1 MNDLKIA
8 VFPQALSQ
16 DWYEGL
22 RQAAD
27 LDVQGVHLSLSG
39 PWGLDK
45 MDSAACQELLNL
57 LRSYGL
63 VVSAVSWGIGEL
75 PQREEHAKLIPQGKR
90 ALEIAADLECGL
102 WQAHCGVLPWEESDP
117 GWGALLDA
125 AGELATYGEQVGATL
140 CWETGPEPPRV
151 LQRVMEA
158 IDSPGLAVNFDP
170 ANLIIWPVLL
180 AEMWGRPWT
189 REWADE
195 HFEPHAGAELLAP
208 WIRHTHA
215 KDALVQ
221 EDGNHLEV
229 PLGAG
234 WVDWP
239 RYVRTLRDAGYEGF
253 FAIER
258 EVGEDRMGDSVR
270 AIDFLRNLPV

>member
-8 VFPQALSQ
+8 VFPQALSE

-22 RQAAD
+22 RRAAD

-39 PWGLDK
+39 PWGLEE
-45 MDSAACQELLNL
+45 MTTAACRELLGL

-63 VVSAVSWGIGEL
+63 VVSAVSWGLGEL
-75 PQREEHAKLIPQGKR
+75 PHREEHATLLPQGKR
-90 ALEIAADLECGL
+90 VLQIAADLECGR
-102 WQAHCGVLPWEESDP
+102 WQAHCGVLPWEETDP
-117 GWGALLDA
+117 GWAAVIEG

-151 LQRVMEA
+151 LRRVLETVN
-158 IDSPGLAVNFDP
+158 SPGLGVNLDP
-170 ANLIIWPVLL
+170 ANLIIWPVIL

-189 REWADE
+189 REWATENFD
-195 HFEPHAGAELLAP
+195 PHEGAALLAP
-208 WIRHTHA
+208 WVRHTHA

-221 EDGNHLEV
+221 ADGRHLEV
-229 PLGAG
+229 PLGQG
-234 WVDWP
+234 WIDWP
-239 RYVRTLRDAGYEGF
+239 RYVGSLRQAGYDGF

-258 EVGEDRMGDSVR
+258 EVGEDRVGDTIR
-270 AIDFLRNLPV
+270 AIEFLRGLPV